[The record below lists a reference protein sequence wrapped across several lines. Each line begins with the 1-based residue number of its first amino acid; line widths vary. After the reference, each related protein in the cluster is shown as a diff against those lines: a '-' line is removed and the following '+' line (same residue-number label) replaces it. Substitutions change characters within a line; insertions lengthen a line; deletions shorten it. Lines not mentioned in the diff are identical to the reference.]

1 MAQSNEHL
9 SGAITFIA
17 FVSLNTN
24 NAIREKKDGLFSIR
38 SLNLC
43 MLNVCGKNLIKFFR
57 NVIRKTLRL
66 NTKRYCC

>member
-66 NTKRYCC
+66 NTKRYRC